1 MNMKSSA
8 RNQWHGTVS
17 RIELGAVNAEIE
29 VALKGGTPLVAQ
41 VTKESALALK
51 LEVGREVIALVKAP
65 QITLVTDY
73 EGYRFSTRNQLNGTI
88 SKVSKGPVTTEV
100 EITLST
106 GDAVVASVTT
116 ESANT
121 LGLAVGGNTAAVF
134 KAAAVVLAAA
144 I

>member
-1 MNMKSSA
+1 MKSSA

-17 RIELGAVNAEIE
+17 RVELGAVNAEIE

-51 LEVGREVIALVKAP
+51 LVVGREVIALVKAP

-73 EGYRFSTRNQLNGTI
+73 EGYRLSTRNQLNGTI

-121 LGLAVGGNTAAVF
+121 LGLAVGGKAVAVF
-134 KAAAVVLAAA
+134 KAAAVVLAAP